1 MSDIQSEVQPQDSVS
16 QAGSRASNASA
27 TKIQALKIKLAFQ
40 EKRTQLLQQQ
50 AKDTQ
55 LLERMQLQEE
65 LAIAEAE
72 ADTFSMEKPP
82 TLSPHQFSG
91 DSNVQDKQVSFNT
104 DRDIIN
110 SMPPFQPS
118 SMARFQT

>member
-1 MSDIQSEVQPQDSVS
+1 MNDIQSEVQPQDSVS

-72 ADTFSMEKPP
+72 ADTFSIEKPP
-82 TLSPHQFSG
+82 TLTAP
-91 DSNVQDKQVSFNT
+91 VLW
-104 DRDIIN
+104 
-110 SMPPFQPS
+110 
-118 SMARFQT
+118 